1 MGCIFAKLVCMS
13 FLTAK
18 ARNATLSVA
27 AVMLCLL
34 GCMTPEKAER
44 DADKTAVA
52 LATAYWRAQTGA
64 TNDFSVA
71 RPLDVLTLRIAL
83 EAVRQG
89 VTNAVFPR
97 IGGVSPMLASNGVVK
112 ISLEDALR
120 IGARNNRK
128 YQALKETVYQ
138 RALTLDTERHVFETT
153 FTGFLLGAL
162 SGNPELT
169 KDYAQ
174 GGAGAS
180 RKFEQGATLAGNMA
194 VDVTKMIRDD
204 WHSFGWTGDLTATIP
219 LLRGSGRDIVREPLT
234 QAERDLDYALLTF
247 ERYRQTYALSVAKA
261 YYNVLSLAQNRRN
274 SEGNA
279 GRLEQNWKRAE
290 MMFKA
295 GRMDRIQ
302 VDQARTDLLAARQTI
317 ITTQKNYENALDN
330 FKILLGL
337 SPDAPVALRDEELE
351 KLQEMMAANARDKP
365 DALADYPEEDEAV
378 NIALTERRDLAVV
391 RGDVVD
397 AERAVMVSADAL
409 RADLTIEGGGSYEAR
424 RRQHKDSVDD
434 TIATTA
440 KIKFSAPWDRRR
452 ERNAYRKALI
462 ALEQSRRAQEEE
474 SDAIKNEV
482 RAGYRELVAARALY
496 ENKVESFRVAQK
508 RVESNDLFMQSGRS
522 SMRDILEAESALL
535 TAQNALCSA
544 VVEWRMCD
552 LSLRTAMG
560 ILKVGGE
567 R

>member
-1 MGCIFAKLVCMS
+1 MRTRLSRILRAVLPTAGLLACLAGCL
-13 FLTAK
+13 
-18 ARNATLSVA
+18 
-27 AVMLCLL
+27 
-34 GCMTPEKAER
+34 TPEKAETE
-44 DADKTAVA
+44 ADEAAVA
-52 LATAYWRAQTGA
+52 LATAYWHEQTGT
-64 TNDFSVA
+64 TNEFNVA

-89 VTNAVFPR
+89 VTNTVFPR
-97 IGGVSPMLASNGVVK
+97 IDGIAPLDPSNGVTYL
-112 ISLEDALR
+112 SLDDALR
-120 IGARNNRK
+120 LGARNNRK
-128 YQALKETVYQ
+128 YQTLKETVYQ
-138 RALTLDTERHVFETT
+138 RALTLDTERYAFDTT
-153 FTGFLLGAL
+153 FSSFLVGAL
-162 SGNPELT
+162 TGKPELT

-174 GGAGAS
+174 AGAGAK

-194 VDVTKMIRDD
+194 IDVTKMIRDD
-204 WHSFGWTGDLTATIP
+204 WHSFAWTGDLTATVP

-234 QAERDLDYALLTF
+234 QAERNLDYALLTF
-247 ERYRQTYALSVAKA
+247 ERYRQTYALSIAKA
-261 YYNVLSLAQNRRN
+261 YYNVLSYAQNRRN

-302 VDQARTDLLAARQTI
+302 VDQARTDLLTARQSI
-317 ITTQKNYENALDN
+317 ITTQKSYENALDN

-337 SPDAPVALRDEELE
+337 SPDASVALRDEELAR
-351 KLQEMMAANARDKP
+351 LQDAMAAKARDQP
-365 DALADYPEEDEAV
+365 DALTDYPAEGEAQ
-378 NIALTERRDLAVV
+378 NIALVERRDLFVV

-397 AERAVMVSADAL
+397 AERAVRVSADAL
-409 RADLTIEGGGSYEAR
+409 RADLTVEGGATYDAK

-434 TIATTA
+434 VIATTA
-440 KIKFSAPWDRRR
+440 KLKFSAPWDRRK

-462 ALEQSRRAQEEE
+462 GLEQSRRTLEEE
-474 SDAIKNEV
+474 EDAVKNEV
-482 RAGYRELVAARALY
+482 RAGYRDLVAARALY
-496 ENKVESFRVAQK
+496 ENKVEAFKVAQK

-535 TAQNALCSA
+535 TAQNALCTA

-560 ILKVGGE
+560 ILAVGDDGAW

>member
-1 MGCIFAKLVCMS
+1 MS
-13 FLTAK
+13 FCAVK
-18 ARNATLSVA
+18 ARNAILTVA
-27 AVMLCLL
+27 AGLLCIL

-44 DADKTAVA
+44 EADEAAVA
-52 LATAYWRAQTGA
+52 LATAYWREQTGS
-64 TNDFSVA
+64 TNAFDVT

-97 IGGVSPMLASNGVVK
+97 IDGVARLEPSNGVTRL
-112 ISLEDALR
+112 SLDDALR

-128 YQALKETVYQ
+128 YQTLKEDVYQ
-138 RALTLDTERHVFETT
+138 RALALDTERYAFETT
-153 FTGFLLGAL
+153 FSGFLLGAL
-162 SGNPELT
+162 SGDPEIT

-174 GGAGAS
+174 GGAGAN

-194 VDVTKMIRDD
+194 IDVTKMIRDD

-234 QAERDLDYALLTF
+234 QAERNLDYALLAF
-247 ERYRQTYALSVAKA
+247 ERYRQTYALSIAKS
-261 YYNVLSLAQNRRN
+261 YYNVLTFAQNRRN

-279 GRLEQNWKRAE
+279 SRLEQNWKRAE

-302 VDQARTDLLAARQTI
+302 VDQARTDLLTAHQTI
-317 ITTQKNYENALDN
+317 ITTQKSYENALDS

-351 KLQEMMAANARDKP
+351 RLQDAMADRAQTQP
-365 DALADYPEEDEAV
+365 DALAEYPVEDEAV

-397 AERAVMVSADAL
+397 AERAVQVAADAL
-409 RADLTIEGGGSYEAR
+409 RADLTVEGGGSYEAH

-462 ALEQSRRAQEEE
+462 TLEQSRRAAEEE
-474 SDAIKNEV
+474 TDAVKNEV
-482 RAGYRELVAARALY
+482 RTGYRELVAARALY
-496 ENKVESFRVAQK
+496 ENKVEAYKVAQK

-544 VVEWRMCD
+544 VVEWHMCD

-560 ILKVGGE
+560 ILKVKGE
-567 R
+567 